1 MFFASPIPG
10 TRPEAVRD
18 AYEPFEEFV
27 LAQPETERMFSVS
40 GGFNGGGIVLKDE
53 YADAAGLSDFYTRLF
68 MPASTIP
75 GWQFFVPVRSSLFD
89 DTHKAQ
95 SSRGGKAA
103 GAGEG
108 EGAGVQKWL
117 LNYILKK
124 NRTVLSVLNCST
136 KECRLC

>member
-1 MFFASPIPG
+1 MPPNPIRDSLPTRWALQKDALLTEPQAPASQVPSPVQSPPSEAAVCKRTSPISENTTALRSPNVQD
-10 TRPEAVRD
+10 P
-18 AYEPFEEFV
+18 YS
-27 LAQPETERMFSVS
+27 QQ
-40 GGFNGGGIVLKDE
+40 VLKA
-53 YADAAGLSDFYTRLF
+53 Y
-68 MPASTIP
+68 
-75 GWQFFVPVRSSLFD
+75 RSSLFD